1 MQPNPGKIFLVLL
14 EGPKV
19 GPLQPNLGKT
29 ALIYSVVT
37 IYLGLRPRINI
48 DLKDIMELYCNV
60 NHLFEVGGLTG
71 ERRASQV

>member
-1 MQPNPGKIFLVLL
+1 MFGQPSINSFSININTYLTSVNWLIVFLS
-14 EGPKV
+14 
-19 GPLQPNLGKT
+19 NM
-29 ALIYSVVT
+29 
-37 IYLGLRPRINI
+37 YLHI